1 MIQKEKMLNFTLV
14 IREMKTIF
22 LPNTLAKTVIS
33 TFRKEWALSYTLMRV
48 WIV

>member
-22 LPNTLAKTVIS
+22 FTKYIGKNCNIH
-33 TFRKEWALSYTLMRV
+33 F
-48 WIV
+48 